1 MYETIAKLADF
12 VRNQVRGGEMFL
24 RVNSYRSLWNDYDAC
39 RGCKEYSGEN
49 LSYGREK
56 EDSRWIENDAYRYL
70 DIGILVK
77 SKRDETGL
85 LHRFIDQIGV
95 FEREPVRGGETAN
108 RMIMLVE
115 DGKVVNYRL
124 PKSLSRKFQIG
135 EIVPGNDWRLS

>member
-1 MYETIAKLADF
+1 M
-12 VRNQVRGGEMFL
+12 
-24 RVNSYRSLWNDYDAC
+24 
-39 RGCKEYSGEN
+39 
-49 LSYGREK
+49 
-56 EDSRWIENDAYRYL
+56 

-135 EIVPGNDWRLS
+135 EIEDRETKLNHLFHMAWNALAITELYLMDNPELVERLLK

>member
-1 MYETIAKLADF
+1 MTTMLAED
-12 VRNQVRGGEMFL
+12 VRSIPERILAMAG
-24 RVNSYRSLWNDYDAC
+24 
-39 RGCKEYSGEN
+39 
-49 LSYGREK
+49 EK
-56 EDSRWIENDAYRYL
+56 EDSRWIENDTYRYL

-108 RMIMLVE
+108 RTIMLVE

>member
-1 MYETIAKLADF
+1 M
-12 VRNQVRGGEMFL
+12 
-24 RVNSYRSLWNDYDAC
+24 
-39 RGCKEYSGEN
+39 
-49 LSYGREK
+49 
-56 EDSRWIENDAYRYL
+56 

-95 FEREPVRGGETAN
+95 FEREPVKPVRGGETAN